1 MISKRVGIS
10 PKNDNY
16 ARLAEYIADAGHEG
30 EKSLMHW
37 CAGCLGDDDY
47 QHGISEAVDVQAM
60 NTRSRQS
67 KTYHLVISFRPEDE
81 AKLTPEVFKAIEER
95 FAAALGYTEHQRHC
109 GVHKNTAN
117 LHMHMAYNMIHPER
131 HIVIYHGEHTVYS
144 ATIKRVAHEIR
155 RPAVVGGQR
164 LCHAP
169 CLTGQTAFESFT
181 PLIQVHQAIDAPYP
195 LVIPGCPP
203 WAAQRIKQLAKAPC
217 GLFIGQF

>member
-1 MISKRVGIS
+1 MISKKVGIS

-47 QHGISEAVDVQAM
+47 RDGIAEAMDVQAM
-60 NTRSRQS
+60 NTRTKQS

-117 LHMHMAYNMIHPER
+117 LHMHIAYNMISIELS
-131 HIVIYHGEHTVYS
+131 HGVRGCAKSTLFQ
-144 ATIKRVAHEIR
+144 EIINAMQVR
-155 RPAVVGGQR
+155 QSTKGQ
-164 LCHAP
+164 
-169 CLTGQTAFESFT
+169 
-181 PLIQVHQAIDAPYP
+181 
-195 LVIPGCPP
+195 
-203 WAAQRIKQLAKAPC
+203 
-217 GLFIGQF
+217 